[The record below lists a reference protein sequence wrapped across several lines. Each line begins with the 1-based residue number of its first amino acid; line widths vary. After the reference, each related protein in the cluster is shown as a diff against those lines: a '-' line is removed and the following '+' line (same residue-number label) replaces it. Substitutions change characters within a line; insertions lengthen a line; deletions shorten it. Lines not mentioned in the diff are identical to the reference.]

1 MLFTEWVSEGL
12 RRHAIAQR
20 RRAKKGDISFG
31 SRECQPSNVKENCDG
46 GLIPDSS
53 PAIPPRPGEAS
64 FLGADAALR
73 PHSSAVLYTIVS
85 GMSQC
90 GGAAASANF
99 SISAIRSQRR
109 GPDGRTFVYRL
120 DLRL

>member
-31 SRECQPSNVKENCDG
+31 DRECQPSNVKENCDAG
-46 GLIPDSS
+46 AFLTGQRQYPQGR
-53 PAIPPRPGEAS
+53 AKAS